1 MPLYKNQSGQ
11 WLDVFAWDTI
21 NNTWKTGD
29 AGNITCAYKIDA
41 GEIGSL
47 ADTNPAELD
56 ATDMPGAYRF
66 DLAQG
71 EINGDLALYYPKS
84 STPGILLE
92 PVSVYTTLPGLTT
105 EQKADVNAE
114 ADQAL
119 ADYQGATQSN
129 LTDAVSAIRGADG
142 DTLKTLSDQLD
153 TAQTDLDNPDQYKN
167 DISGLAT
174 AAGLAAA
181 VSPLAT
187 TAALNTHDGKLDQVK
202 AKTDL
207 IPAVPASQGDVSA
220 VGVLVDTVDTVVDAI
235 KLKTDGLNFTGTDV
249 KATLDSET
257 VTVGDKTGFALTS
270 AYDAAMDAASQESV
284 NTAIDHLG
292 EIKGTGFLENT
303 DSLVNIAHAGADGDT
318 LKTLSDQLDTAQTD
332 LDNPDQYKNDISG
345 LATAAGLAAAHDGK
359 LDQVKAKTDLIPAV
373 PASQGDVSA
382 VGVLVDTVDTVV
394 DAIKTVTDK
403 LDSTLEQDGDV
414 YRLTSNALE
423 QAPGGAGGGDATA
436 ANQTVI
442 IGLINDVSAQIDDIG
457 GQAGPG
463 AIRWLY
469 LLTEE
474 GTNIPIA
481 DADIWVSTDEAQ
493 TNIIASGRTN
503 QNGIVYFD
511 LDEGTVYVW
520 RQKSGWDFVNPQ
532 TKMVTP

>member
-235 KLKTDGLNFTGTDV
+235 K
-249 KATLDSET
+249 
-257 VTVGDKTGFALTS
+257 
-270 AYDAAMDAASQESV
+270 
-284 NTAIDHLG
+284 
-292 EIKGTGFLENT
+292 
-303 DSLVNIAHAGADGDT
+303 
-318 LKTLSDQLDTAQTD
+318 
-332 LDNPDQYKNDISG
+332 
-345 LATAAGLAAAHDGK
+345 
-359 LDQVKAKTDLIPAV
+359 
-373 PASQGDVSA
+373 
-382 VGVLVDTVDTVV
+382 
-394 DAIKTVTDK
+394 TVTDK

>member
-1 MPLYKNQSGQ
+1 
-11 WLDVFAWDTI
+11 
-21 NNTWKTGD
+21 
-29 AGNITCAYKIDA
+29 
-41 GEIGSL
+41 
-47 ADTNPAELD
+47 
-56 ATDMPGAYRF
+56 
-66 DLAQG
+66 
-71 EINGDLALYYPKS
+71 
-84 STPGILLE
+84 
-92 PVSVYTTLPGLTT
+92 
-105 EQKADVNAE
+105 
-114 ADQAL
+114 
-119 ADYQGATQSN
+119 
-129 LTDAVSAIRGADG
+129 
-142 DTLKTLSDQLD
+142 
-153 TAQTDLDNPDQYKN
+153 
-167 DISGLAT
+167 
-174 AAGLAAA
+174 
-181 VSPLAT
+181 
-187 TAALNTHDGKLDQVK
+187 
-202 AKTDL
+202 
-207 IPAVPASQGDVSA
+207 
-220 VGVLVDTVDTVVDAI
+220 
-235 KLKTDGLNFTGTDV
+235 
-249 KATLDSET
+249 
-257 VTVGDKTGFALTS
+257 
-270 AYDAAMDAASQESV
+270 
-284 NTAIDHLG
+284 
-292 EIKGTGFLENT
+292 
-303 DSLVNIAHAGADGDT
+303 
-318 LKTLSDQLDTAQTD
+318 
-332 LDNPDQYKNDISG
+332 
-345 LATAAGLAAAHDGK
+345 
-359 LDQVKAKTDLIPAV
+359 
-373 PASQGDVSA
+373 VSA